1 MEYWNNGIMQ
11 AQLPPQHSIIPIF
24 QSFMIPTFQSSV
36 LDFELRI
43 SDFYLQP
50 VLDQSPIYKCVGFMY
65 GQIKICAHKEEWLY
79 V

>member
-1 MEYWNNGIMQ
+1 
-11 AQLPPQHSIIPIF
+11 
-24 QSFMIPTFQSSV
+24 MIPSFHYSNIESSV
-36 LDFELRI
+36 SDFELGI